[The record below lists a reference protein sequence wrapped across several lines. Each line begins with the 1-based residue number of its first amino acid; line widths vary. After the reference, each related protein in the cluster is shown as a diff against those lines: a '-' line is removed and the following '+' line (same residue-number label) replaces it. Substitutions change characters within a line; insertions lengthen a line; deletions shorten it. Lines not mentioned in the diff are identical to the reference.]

1 MQNYSRSLKKA
12 RPRAQRA
19 ETTSRVVKS
28 TLSRPMLVRL
38 YTAWRRDCQIAQHSP
53 RTLDNCKK
61 VFDLFLWFPLW
72 FSYPKKADPLPLDS
86 SNVRMAASRFLR
98 NRWAKLEYRSGPVYY
113 IKIKCI

>member
-12 RPRAQRA
+12 RPLAQRA

-61 VFDLFLWFPLW
+61 VFDLFLWFLDQTGQTECGTGTRWLRRNVPPSPSTPP
-72 FSYPKKADPLPLDS
+72 FS
-86 SNVRMAASRFLR
+86 
-98 NRWAKLEYRSGPVYY
+98 
-113 IKIKCI
+113 